1 LVTPEDPTVLKEL
14 RIEAEFYQIGAL
26 IDLLSH
32 PATPPSQFSGV
43 LCHKNIKFLNTDRTV
58 ATVSTKGTCRVLIDT
73 PSVCTG
79 KNYWEI
85 RLDKLQNPNCIALGV
100 TRTTGEL
107 SQYVGSSKD
116 GWSIIVMNREN
127 MKKWN
132 SPLCEE
138 YGARGSGIFQEG
150 DRVGI
155 LLDYTDRESAT
166 LSFFV
171 NGMNQG
177 EAFRDLP
184 PHLFPAI
191 SLHSKG
197 DQISLIGTKLP
208 DEQQST

>member
-1 LVTPEDPTVLKEL
+1 LKEL
-14 RIEAEFYQIGAL
+14 RIEAEFYQIGSL

-32 PATPPSQFSGV
+32 SSVPTAQFSAI
-43 LCHKNIKFLNTDRTV
+43 LCHKNIKFLNPERTV
-58 ATVSTKGTCRVLIDT
+58 ATVTTKGTCRVLLDT
-73 PSVCTG
+73 PSISTG
-79 KNYWEI
+79 RNYWEI
-85 RLDKLQNPNCIALGV
+85 RLDKLQNPNCIALGI

-138 YGARGSGIFQEG
+138 YGSKGSGIFQEG
-150 DRVGI
+150 DRVGL
-155 LLDYTDRESAT
+155 LLDYTNRDAAS

-171 NGMNQG
+171 NGVNQG

-197 DQISLIGTKLP
+197 DQISIVSTKPPEEL
-208 DEQQST
+208 Q